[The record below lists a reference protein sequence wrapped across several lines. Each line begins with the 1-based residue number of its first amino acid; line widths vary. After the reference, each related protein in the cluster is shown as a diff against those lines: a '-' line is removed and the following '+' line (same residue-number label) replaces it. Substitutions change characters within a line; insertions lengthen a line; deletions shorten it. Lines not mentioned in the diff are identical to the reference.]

1 MQLAIMA
8 LPMSDPQIKPNIKL
22 VCFDLGGVIIRL
34 CPTWQERCHAAGLEL
49 RNPELWDAFDPKR
62 EVLLMQYMT
71 GQLSGS
77 DFANKLSEH
86 IDQLY
91 SPAEIARI
99 LDAWLVDE
107 YAGLSQIVDQLH
119 EIGMDT
125 AALSNTTHEHWARM
139 NEFPTVLK
147 LKNLFPSHEIG
158 LHKPDP
164 AIYFHLEKSLCYHG
178 NEILFFD
185 DTQENVDAA
194 IKIGWQAIRI
204 DPTEEPSTQISLALK
219 QHDIVITLQP

>member
-1 MQLAIMA
+1 MA
-8 LPMSDPQIKPNIKL
+8 LPMSESHIKL

-34 CPTWQERCHAAGLEL
+34 CQTWQERCLAAGIEL
-49 RNPELWDAFDPKR
+49 RNPQLWDAVDPKR

-86 IDQLY
+86 IEQIY
-91 SPAEIARI
+91 NPAEIVRI
-99 LDAWLVDE
+99 LDAWLIDE
-107 YAGLSQIVDQLH
+107 YEGLSQIVDQLH

-125 AALSNTTHEHWARM
+125 AALSNTTPEHWARM

-147 LKNLFPSHEIG
+147 LKNLLPSHEIG

-164 AIYFHLEKSLCYHG
+164 AIYIHLEKNLGYSG
-178 NEILFFD
+178 GEILFFD

-204 DPTEEPSTQISLALK
+204 DPTGDPAKQIVDSLK
-219 QHDIVITLQP
+219 QHEVFV

>member
-1 MQLAIMA
+1 MND
-8 LPMSDPQIKPNIKL
+8 SHIKPKIRL

-34 CPTWQERCHAAGLEL
+34 CQTWQERCHAAGIEL
-49 RNPELWDAFDPKR
+49 RNPELWDAPDPKR

-71 GQLSGS
+71 GQLTGEVFSQE
-77 DFANKLSEH
+77 LSEH
-86 IDQLY
+86 IDQIY
-91 SPAEIARI
+91 SPSEIVRI

-107 YAGLSQIVDQLH
+107 YQGMSQLVDQLH

-125 AALSNTTHEHWARM
+125 AALSNTTLEHWVRM

-164 AIYFHLEKSLCYHG
+164 AFYTHLEKCLGYQG
-178 NEILFFD
+178 REILFFD
-185 DTQENVDAA
+185 DTKENVDTA
-194 IKIGWQAIRI
+194 ITIGWKAIHI
-204 DPTEEPSTQISLALK
+204 DPTGEPASQISLALK
-219 QHDIVITLQP
+219 QHDIVIKHQQ

>member
-1 MQLAIMA
+1 
-8 LPMSDPQIKPNIKL
+8 MSDPHIKPKIKL

-34 CPTWQERCHAAGLEL
+34 CQTWQERCSAAGLEL
-49 RNPELWDAFDPKR
+49 RKPELWDAVDPKR

-86 IDQLY
+86 IDQIY

-164 AIYFHLEKSLCYHG
+164 AIYFHLEKSLGCSG
-178 NEILFFD
+178 GEILFFD

-204 DPTEEPSTQISLALK
+204 DPNTEPATQISLALK
-219 QHDIVITLQP
+219 QHDIEITLLQ

>member
-1 MQLAIMA
+1 MA
-8 LPMSDPQIKPNIKL
+8 LLMSDSSIRLI
-22 VCFDLGGVIIRL
+22 CFDLGGVIIRL
-34 CPTWQERCHAAGLEL
+34 CQTWQERCSSAGIEL
-49 RNPELWDAFDPKR
+49 RKPQLWDEFDPKR

-71 GQLSGS
+71 GQLTGDAFSQ
-77 DFANKLSEH
+77 KLSEH
-86 IDQLY
+86 IDQIY
-91 SPAEIARI
+91 SPTEIARI
-99 LDAWLVDE
+99 LNAWLVNE
-107 YAGLSQIVDQLH
+107 YEGLSQIVSQLH

-125 AALSNTTHEHWARM
+125 AALTNTTPEHWARM

-164 AIYFHLEKSLCYHG
+164 AIYIHLEKSLGYRG
-178 NEILFFD
+178 GEILFFD

-204 DPTEEPSTQISLALK
+204 DPTGEPAKQIADSLTQHGVYS
-219 QHDIVITLQP
+219 

>member
-1 MQLAIMA
+1 MA
-8 LPMSDPQIKPNIKL
+8 LPMSEPHIKL

-34 CPTWQERCHAAGLEL
+34 CQTWQERCHAAGIEL
-49 RNPELWDAFDPKR
+49 RNPQLWDAVDPKR

-86 IDQLY
+86 IEQIY
-91 SPAEIARI
+91 NPAEIVRI
-99 LDAWLVDE
+99 LDAWLIDE
-107 YAGLSQIVDQLH
+107 YEGLSQIVDQLH

-125 AALSNTTHEHWARM
+125 AALSNTTPEHWARM

-147 LKNLFPSHEIG
+147 LKNLLPSHEIG
-158 LHKPDP
+158 LHKPDS
-164 AIYFHLEKSLCYHG
+164 AIYAHLEKSLGYRG
-178 NEILFFD
+178 SEILFFD

-204 DPTEEPSTQISLALK
+204 DPTGEPAKQIVDSLK
-219 QHDIVITLQP
+219 QRDVFV

>member
-1 MQLAIMA
+1 MA
-8 LPMSDPQIKPNIKL
+8 LPMSHPHIKPEIKL

-34 CPTWQERCHAAGLEL
+34 CQTWQERCSAAGIEL
-49 RNPELWDAFDPKR
+49 RKPQLWDAFDPAR
-62 EVLLMQYMT
+62 EVLMMQYMT
-71 GQLSGS
+71 GQLTGDAFSQ
-77 DFANKLSEH
+77 KLSEH
-86 IDQLY
+86 IDQIY
-91 SPAEIARI
+91 NPEEIARI

-119 EIGMDT
+119 KIDMDT
-125 AALSNTTHEHWARM
+125 AALTNTTHEHWVRM

-164 AIYFHLEKSLCYHG
+164 AIYLHLEKSLGYSG
-178 NEILFFD
+178 GEFLFFD

-204 DPTEEPSTQISLALK
+204 DPTTEPASQISLALK
-219 QHDIVITLQP
+219 QHDIVITPPL

>member
-8 LPMSDPQIKPNIKL
+8 LPMNHPQIKL
-22 VCFDLGGVIIRL
+22 VCFDIGGVIIRL
-34 CPTWQERCHAAGLEL
+34 CQNWQNRCSAAGLEL

-71 GQLSGS
+71 GQISGS
-77 DFANKLSEH
+77 DFANKLCEH
-86 IDQLY
+86 IDQIY

-125 AALSNTTHEHWARM
+125 AALTNTTHEHWARM

-164 AIYFHLEKSLCYHG
+164 AIYFHLEKSL
-178 NEILFFD
+178 
-185 DTQENVDAA
+185 
-194 IKIGWQAIRI
+194 
-204 DPTEEPSTQISLALK
+204 SISGGGR
-219 QHDIVITLQP
+219 